1 MRTHAPPT
9 GSPKAGASERKTGQ
23 KMFQN
28 VAKRAFQFAPID
40 QRVVGA
46 RQPPAG
52 TRTVMGALGKHC
64 GAVWRGSTRDQTT
77 LDPFVGRFF
86 ATFCTPHW
94 QPLAHS
100 TLWSDGRP
108 AYSLAASDRPQGPLR
123 TCWAPWVLV
132 LKHFPMLPSG
142 EMLGPQQIVS
152 TTERFETKHQH
163 LGYPG
168 TPGWPLVTVVCV
180 PEALTRSYPPAKRL
194 GSHDVQYL

>member
-1 MRTHAPPT
+1 
-9 GSPKAGASERKTGQ
+9 
-23 KMFQN
+23 MFQN

-168 TPGWPLVTVVCV
+168 TPGWPLVTFVCV
-180 PEALTRSYPPAKRL
+180 PKALTHSDPPAKRVV
-194 GSHDVQYL
+194 SHDVEYW